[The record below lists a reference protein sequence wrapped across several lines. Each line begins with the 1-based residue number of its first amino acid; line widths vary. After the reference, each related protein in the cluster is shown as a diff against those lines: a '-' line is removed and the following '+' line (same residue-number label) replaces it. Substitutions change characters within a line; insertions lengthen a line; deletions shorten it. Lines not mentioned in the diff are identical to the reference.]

1 MKAQAPMLIISQNFK
16 ILKIKN
22 DNKIMNEN

>member
-1 MKAQAPMLIISQNFK
+1 MKAQAPMLIISRNFK

-22 DNKIMNEN
+22 ENKIMNEN